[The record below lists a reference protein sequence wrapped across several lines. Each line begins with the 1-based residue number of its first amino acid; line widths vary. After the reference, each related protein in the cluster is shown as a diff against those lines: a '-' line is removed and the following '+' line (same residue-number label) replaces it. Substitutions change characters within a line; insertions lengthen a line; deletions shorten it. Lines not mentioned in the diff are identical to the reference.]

1 MQKSFILKSA
11 EYEFIKI
18 YVFTFQ
24 LMNVGLFF
32 FKSPC
37 TYVVKMSGFICIE

>member
-24 LMNVGLFF
+24 LMNVGFF
-32 FKSPC
+32 FKSPY
-37 TYVVKMSGFICIE
+37 TYIVKMSGFICIE